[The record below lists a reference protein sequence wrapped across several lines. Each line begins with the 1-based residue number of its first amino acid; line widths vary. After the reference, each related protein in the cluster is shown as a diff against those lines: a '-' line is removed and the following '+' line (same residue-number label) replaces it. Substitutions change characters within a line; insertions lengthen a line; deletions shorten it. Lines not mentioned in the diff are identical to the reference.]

1 VKKAKLLCLLL
12 ALAML
17 ISACLVGCTK
27 PAETPESSHAAEA
40 TPPEEATAEPA
51 IDTSEA
57 VELTGYL
64 LGAPPAGFDA
74 MMEKLNEKLSADIN
88 ATMTINYIGWADLE
102 AKYPLVLAA
111 GEDVDWIYTANWA
124 YYFQEAAKGAFY
136 ELTPEMLQTYAP
148 RYWAAQN
155 EVAYAQAT
163 VNGSI
168 YMLPTVS
175 PDKKVPVAVI
185 RGDLRKKYG
194 LPEITNFA
202 DIEPYLAAVKENEE
216 GMYPMYLDS
225 SYDLDK
231 PYTYL
236 EASGCTD
243 ILFSTGSGTGL
254 FFDIEEDSGQLHYL
268 FDEPYFAGFK
278 AAADIVKSWY
288 DKGYIN
294 QDVISNPDRSK
305 DTFGEGKTA
314 VAFGNSQD
322 IQGTLLAAADKGWET
337 EIIPGVS
344 KAGHYLADPFINNG
358 AAIAANSQHPE
369 RTLMFLDLIMEEPSY
384 NYLVYFGIE
393 GENYV
398 EKDGKIDLP
407 EGVTNETNTYPPDAA
422 GFWFTDKN
430 QHLPLATWPDQY
442 VAFRT
447 EITDMGYLKPHPL
460 AAMPIDT
467 EPVKTEVANVN
478 QVMIQYYQ
486 PIRAG
491 MVDDVDAAF
500 TMLDEQLKAA
510 GVETLQTEFQAQV
523 DAYLGGIQ

>member
-1 VKKAKLLCLLL
+1 MKKVKVLCLLL
-12 ALAML
+12 TLMML
-17 ISACLVGCTK
+17 VSAGLIGCSKTAGPPDESTAPEENSGEG
-27 PAETPESSHAAEA
+27 PAETSG
-40 TPPEEATAEPA
+40 

-57 VELTGYL
+57 VALTGYL

-74 MMEKLNEKLSADIN
+74 VMEKLNEKLSADIN
-88 ATMTINYIGWADLE
+88 ATMTINYIGWGDLE

-136 ELTPEMLQTYAP
+136 ELTPEMLETYAP
-148 RYWAAQN
+148 RYYAAQN

-163 VNGSI
+163 VNGSV

-185 RGDLRKKYG
+185 RGDLREKYG
-194 LPEITNFA
+194 IPEITNFA
-202 DIEPYLAAVKENEE
+202 DIEPYLAAIKENEE

-236 EASGCTD
+236 EASGCQD

-254 FFDIEEDSGQLHYL
+254 FFDIEEESGQLHYL
-268 FDEPYFAGFK
+268 FEEPYYAGYK
-278 AAADIVKSWY
+278 SAAEIVKSWY

-294 QDVISNPDRSK
+294 EDVISNTDRSK

-322 IQGTLLAAADKGWET
+322 IQGTLLAAEAKGWKT
-337 EIIPGVS
+337 EIVPGLS
-344 KAGHYLADPFINNG
+344 KHSHYLADPYINNG
-358 AAIAANSQHPE
+358 VAIAANSENPE
-369 RTLMFLDLIMEEPSY
+369 RTLMAMDLILEEPSY

-398 EKDGKIDLP
+398 EVDGTIDLP

-430 QHLPLATWPDQY
+430 QHLPLATWPQQY
-442 VAFRT
+442 VDFRA
-447 EITDMGYLKPHPL
+447 EIDANGYLKPHAL
-460 AAMPIDT
+460 AAMPVDT
-467 EPVKTEVANVN
+467 EDVKTQVANVN

-491 MVDDVDAAF
+491 MVDDVDAALA
-500 TMLDEQLKAA
+500 TLDEQLQAA
-510 GVETLQTEFQAQV
+510 GVADLRAEFQAQI
-523 DAYLGGIQ
+523 DAYLGN